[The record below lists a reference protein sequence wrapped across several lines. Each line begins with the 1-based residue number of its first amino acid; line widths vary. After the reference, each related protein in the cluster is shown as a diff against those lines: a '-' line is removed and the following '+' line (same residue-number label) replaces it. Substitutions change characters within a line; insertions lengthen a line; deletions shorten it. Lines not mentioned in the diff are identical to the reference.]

1 MQMFELTMHA
11 WWFIF
16 WKLLFYSVIST
27 YQTLLVLGLIK
38 KTHTVIGRNVLTG
51 LKKVM
56 NVLGVSALLFGNNL
70 QFNTDEILNV
80 LDPVL
85 DICHYLDHR
94 HGVVDVVSSCSVWKI
109 ADWHFVVNS
118 SVCLSSGVIGC
129 IPSSYPWCCQMP
141 FPKWRFEHG
150 RWSGFGI
157 DCAKHFC
164 P

>member
-1 MQMFELTMHA
+1 MMIHVLKTL
-11 WWFIF
+11 I
-16 WKLLFYSVIST
+16 YSVISI

-38 KTHTVIGRNVLTG
+38 KMHTVIGRNVLTG

-94 HGVVDVVSSCSVWKI
+94 HGVVDVVSSCSVWKV
-109 ADWHFVVNS
+109 AD
-118 SVCLSSGVIGC
+118 
-129 IPSSYPWCCQMP
+129 
-141 FPKWRFEHG
+141 
-150 RWSGFGI
+150 
-157 DCAKHFC
+157 
-164 P
+164 